1 MDETRRWWEATAAY
15 FQDETNISVGLDWGP
30 GVPEGTLD
38 ILPPVKNRTVLELGC
53 GGGQLGVGVA
63 ERGAS
68 QVVGVDFSRAQLGF
82 AAELVA
88 DRGVPMALVEGDVT
102 QAPVRSDWAD
112 IVVSAYVA
120 QWVPDLTAMFSE
132 AARILR
138 PGGVFVCSL
147 PHPFYGVFDPED
159 GSFRRSYHEPG
170 ALRFSEDG
178 IDVEQVLHYRRIS
191 DIFEA
196 VQAAGLDLER
206 VAEPG
211 DADPAAYEDQWDS
224 KPELMAHVPRT
235 LVFRASLPEG

>member
-1 MDETRRWWEATAAY
+1 MDETRRWWEATAQY

-30 GVPEGTLD
+30 GVPVGGLD
-38 ILPPVKNRTVLELGC
+38 ILPSVQDRSVVELGC

-63 ERGAS
+63 ELGAG

-82 AAELVA
+82 AADLVD
-88 DRGVPMALVEGDVT
+88 DRAVPMALVEGDVT
-102 QAPVRSDWAD
+102 RVPIQNDWAD
-112 IVVSAYVA
+112 VVVSAYVA
-120 QWVPDLTAMFSE
+120 QWVPDLHAMFSE

-138 PGGVFVCSL
+138 PGGAFVCSL
-147 PHPFYGVFDPED
+147 PHPFYGVFEPED

-178 IDVEQVLHYRRIS
+178 IDVEQVLHYRRVS

-206 VAEPG
+206 LAEPG
-211 DADPAAYEDQWDS
+211 EADPTAYEGQWDS

-235 LVFRASLPEG
+235 LVVRAALPDG